1 MRRLLKVHEME
12 AQGNLKQSM
21 LKNATV
27 PSFKHLYYVTYLLAA
42 ENGGKVQ
49 SGRQLQ
55 LFAPVSMIQDEQTRS
70 TITSKDPHHLWLW

>member
-12 AQGNLKQSM
+12 AQGNPKQSM

-27 PSFKHLYYVTYLLAA
+27 PSFKRLYCVTYFLAA
-42 ENGGKVQ
+42 ENGGEEH

-55 LFAPVSMIQDEQTRS
+55 LFALVSMIQDEQTRS
-70 TITSKDPHHLWLW
+70 TITSKDPHHLW